1 MRWQDEGLLLDV
13 RKYGE
18 SSALIDVFTLSLGRR
33 VGLLRGAFN
42 KKNKAIIQ
50 PGNQLFLTWNSR
62 IEESLG
68 VFQIELIKSR
78 YHSISKEKSRLEIFN
93 LIRLLCTTFLPERVD
108 FDELYKKTI
117 HYVEEE
123 FLTEEKFR
131 KYIEWELQ
139 LLKSLGFGLDLGKC
153 VVTGSKED
161 LKFVSPKSGCAVS
174 RKSSIGWEKKLL
186 VLPNFLSST
195 KSMNGLSKVDLDNG
209 FKLTEYFIKKNL
221 QPVKRIQ
228 MGPFF
233 NLRNRVLSF
242 KPL

>member
-1 MRWQDEGLLLDV
+1 MRWQGEGILLDV

-33 VGLLRGAFN
+33 IGLLRGALN

-68 VFQIELIKSR
+68 VFKIELIKSR
-78 YHSISKEKSRLEIFN
+78 YHKISEERDRLEFFN
-93 LIRLLCTTFLPERVD
+93 LICVLCSTFLPERVD
-108 FDELYKKTI
+108 FDELYHKTI
-117 HYVEEE
+117 LYIEGE
-123 FLTEEKFR
+123 FSTKEKFR

-139 LLKSLGFGLDLGKC
+139 LLQSLGFGLDLGKC
-153 VVTGSKED
+153 VVSGSKED

-174 RKSSIGWEKKLL
+174 RKSSAGWEKKLL
-186 VLPNFLSST
+186 VLPEFLGGINSKEKST
-195 KSMNGLSKVDLDNG
+195 KADIENG

-221 QPVKRIQ
+221 LPVKRFQ
-228 MGPFF
+228 VGLFF
-233 NLRNRVLSF
+233 SLRNRLLSF
-242 KPL
+242 NSL